1 MKNQPGFTIIELV
14 IVILLLGI
22 LTATAL
28 PRFIDVSD
36 KAHTAVVK
44 AVYGGLGTSTG
55 VFHAQYISNGKPVA
69 GSEIAGFGDGTQRTN
84 SNGYPSGTAD
94 DGIVSDSI
102 DCVAVFNGIL
112 QGGRPGLK
120 RGSDSPLPPNTKELD
135 FTGSSDF
142 ETARSGTTCYF
153 IYTAQSKSVSAP
165 YIEYNSITG
174 QVTQP
179 GSIFPES

>member
-1 MKNQPGFTIIELV
+1 MKNQQGFTIIELV
-14 IVILLLGI
+14 VVILLLGI
-22 LTATAL
+22 LAATAL

-55 VFHAQYISNGKPVA
+55 VFHAQYISNGKPGA
-69 GSEIAGFGDGTQRTN
+69 GSEIAGFGNGTQRTN
-84 SNGYPSGTAD
+84 SNGYPSGTAGG
-94 DGIVSDSI
+94 GIVNSSA

-112 QGGRPGLK
+112 QGGRPSLK
-120 RGSDSPLPPNTKELD
+120 TGSGTTGPNTTD
-135 FTGSSDF
+135 IVFTSNDF
-142 ETARSGTTCYF
+142 ETAVSGTTCYF

>member
-14 IVILLLGI
+14 VVILLLGI

-55 VFHAQYISNGKPVA
+55 VFHAQYISNGQPGA
-69 GSEIAGFGDGTQRTN
+69 GSELAGFGDGTQKTN
-84 SNGYPSGTAD
+84 SNGYPAGTVGGVVND
-94 DGIVSDSI
+94 HN
-102 DCVAVFNGIL
+102 DCASVFNGIL
-112 QGGRPGLK
+112 QGGRPSLK
-120 RGSDSPLPPNTKELD
+120 TGSGTTGPNTTD
-135 FTGSSDF
+135 IVFTSNDF
-142 ETARSGTTCYF
+142 ETAVSGTTCYF
-153 IYTAQSKSVSAP
+153 VYTAQGPSVSAP

-174 QVTQP
+174 EVTQP
-179 GSIFPES
+179 GSI